1 MKLKQIIIIL
11 DWHFYQK
18 KKKRIRNEFRK
29 IIIFFF
35 FTKEHEAMNIHETRF
50 FVESW
55 FHNFSSFLN
64 KFHAERKKK
73 KKRDRLESVGIRER
87 GVLFTK
93 IMMFADSLPIDPS
106 MPQMISLLW
115 PIKRVFQPK
124 NPPRVAMQVGW
135 K

>member
-11 DWHFYQK
+11 DFYQRK
-18 KKKRIRNEFRK
+18 KKDKKRIQKNN
-29 IIIFFF
+29 FFF
-35 FTKEHEAMNIHETRF
+35 FLQRNTKLWIYMRF

-55 FHNFSSFLN
+55 FHNFSSFSN